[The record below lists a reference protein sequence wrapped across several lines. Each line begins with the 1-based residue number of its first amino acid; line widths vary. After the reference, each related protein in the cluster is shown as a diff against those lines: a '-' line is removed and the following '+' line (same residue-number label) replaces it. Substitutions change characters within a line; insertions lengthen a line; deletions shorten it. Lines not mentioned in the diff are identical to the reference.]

1 MEMEQALSGKVQE
14 QGEETVVLAG
24 AVWVAIDLGQA
35 LQVIVSV
42 QVVEKRWHIKLVFL
56 ALPQPVLI
64 AVQKWLENKIL
75 SNRYQ
80 I

>member
-14 QGEETVVLAG
+14 QGEEAVVLAG
-24 AVWVAIDLGQA
+24 AVWVVIDLGQA

-42 QVVEKRWHIKLVFL
+42 QVVEKRWHIVLVSL
-56 ALPQPVLI
+56 VIIQHAQI